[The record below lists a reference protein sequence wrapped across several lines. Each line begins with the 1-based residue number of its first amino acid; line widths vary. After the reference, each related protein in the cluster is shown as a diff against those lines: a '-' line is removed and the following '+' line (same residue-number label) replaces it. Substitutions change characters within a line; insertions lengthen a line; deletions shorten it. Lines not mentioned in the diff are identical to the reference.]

1 MAKDSP
7 NIALITDDPGWHGQ
21 QLKQSL
27 SKRGYQSSFVRLQ
40 ECHFDLNADRA
51 DIQLPGFDSLP
62 AGVFV
67 RGVPGGSL
75 EQVVYYLDILH
86 GLEHLGVPVFNN
98 TRALE
103 RSVDKGMTS
112 FLLKS
117 NNIPTPNSIISSDLH
132 HINNKLR
139 EFLFQHKKLVVK
151 PLFGSQGKGVQ
162 LIENRSQYIDF
173 DEMHGVM
180 YLQEF
185 IDAGENV
192 GVDYR
197 VFVMGDEVIA
207 CMKRTGESWIT
218 NVAQGGKVEAVEL
231 EEGIQQLALDAVRVT
246 GLEYSGVDLIRD
258 KQGKFWVTEVN
269 SVPAWRGLQ
278 QTTPLN
284 ISEIIVDKFLD
295 HCQLALNHDQ
305 RH

>member
-1 MAKDSP
+1 MVNDSP
-7 NIALITDDPGWHGQ
+7 NIAIITDDPGWHGQ

-27 SKRGYQSSFVRLQ
+27 RKRGYQPSFVRLQ
-40 ECHFDLNADRA
+40 ECHFNLYTDRA

-62 AGVFV
+62 AAVFV

-86 GLEHLGVPVFNN
+86 GLEYLGVPVFNN

-112 FLLKS
+112 FLLKT
-117 NNIPTPNSIISSDLH
+117 NNIPTPDSIVSSDLH
-132 HINNKLR
+132 YINNKLR
-139 EFLFQHKKLVVK
+139 EALVQQKKLVLK
-151 PLFGSQGKGVQ
+151 PIFGSQGKGVQ
-162 LIENRSQYIDF
+162 LIESQSQYIDF

-185 IDAGENV
+185 IDAGEDV

-197 VFVMGDEVIA
+197 VFVIGDEVIS

-218 NVAQGGKVEAVEL
+218 NVAQGGKVESVEL
-231 EEGIQQLALDAVRVT
+231 DETIQQLALEAVRVT

-278 QTTPLN
+278 QTTSLN
-284 ISEIIVDKFLD
+284 LSEIIVDKFLD
-295 HCQLALNHDQ
+295 HCQLALNYDQ